1 MNTRIC
7 PKCSSKLSE
16 FDNYF
21 CSTCGE
27 KLAEDVISVPPEIKL
42 VKHALNSVGF
52 VENLKTK
59 IPKKKKTEKFE
70 QLREVS
76 TSVSP
81 VLKKKNPMLFVL
93 IGVIFMGILGFFGI
107 DILADLASKTPLPK
121 EEKLPSSFNVIKYDL
136 KMESSLFGSDVIT
149 DYVPS
154 EVDAYFESNDL
165 QRFLQRFV
173 KDKNFNSS
181 LIEQSDKLVNNHFA
195 VFTNR
200 VGEEQA
206 WTFIIIP
213 KDLALVELVIKD
225 TKLPNWNMGIVE
237 DRLVITTHPEVFEQV
252 RNAKKKVVMNLSL
265 NPKYSKVKGN
275 VPTTGQVLAVF
286 FDETGTAALQSAKE
300 EDITEYLIE
309 VIDVILDSGF
319 NEVVLQ
325 GE

>member
-1 MNTRIC
+1 MYTRIC

-27 KLAEDVISVPPEIKL
+27 KLSDDIISVPPEIKL
-42 VKHALNSVGF
+42 VKHGLKSVGF
-52 VENLKTK
+52 LENIKTK
-59 IPKKKKTEKFE
+59 IPKKKKTESFE

-81 VLKKKNPMLFVL
+81 ILKKKNPMLYVL
-93 IGVIFMGILGFFGI
+93 IGVIFIGIIGFFGI
-107 DILADLASKTPLPK
+107 DILADLASKTPLPQK
-121 EEKLPSSFNVIKYDL
+121 EELPASFNIVKYDL
-136 KMESSLFGSDVIT
+136 RMESSLFGSDFIT

-154 EVDAYFESNDL
+154 DVDAYFESNDL
-165 QRFLQRFV
+165 PRFLQRYV
-173 KDKNFNSS
+173 KDKNFNAS
-181 LIEQSDKLVNNHFA
+181 LIEQSDKLVNKHFA

-206 WTFIIIP
+206 WTFILIP

-225 TKLPNWNMGIVE
+225 TKLPNWNMAIVE

-252 RNAKKKVVMNLSL
+252 RNSKKKVVMNLSL
-265 NPKYSKVKGN
+265 NPRYSKVKGN

-286 FDETGTAALQSAKE
+286 FEEGGTVALESAKK
-300 EDITEYLIE
+300 EDVTEYLIE
-309 VIDVILDSGF
+309 VIDVILESGF